1 MGGLIM
7 KIENALSIKEYKWLT
22 PIELYQAVEWLMNNR
37 SARFRTWLANN
48 FSGQM
53 DRWSWG
59 NIARAIAE
67 YDLNMQLE
75 MIELMY

>member
-1 MGGLIM
+1 M
-7 KIENALSIKEYKWLT
+7 KIENALSIKEYEWLT
-22 PIELYQAVEWLMNNR
+22 PIKLYQAVEWLMNNR
-37 SARFRTWLANN
+37 SARFRTWLTNN

-59 NIARAIAE
+59 NIAIAIAE
-67 YDLNMQLE
+67 YDLDIQLE

>member
-22 PIELYQAVEWLMNNR
+22 PIELYQAVEWLMDNR
-37 SARFRTWLANN
+37 SARFCTWLANN

-67 YDLNMQLE
+67 YDLDIQLE

>member
-1 MGGLIM
+1 M
-7 KIENALSIKEYKWLT
+7 KIENALSIKEYEWLT

-37 SARFRTWLANN
+37 SARFRIWLANN
-48 FSGQM
+48 FNGQM

-67 YDLNMQLE
+67 YDLDIQLE

>member
-1 MGGLIM
+1 M
-7 KIENALSIKEYKWLT
+7 KIENTLSIKEYEWLT

-37 SARFRTWLANN
+37 SARFRTWWANN

-67 YDLNMQLE
+67 YDLDMQLE